1 MLVRQPEFCQRITR
15 LVDDKFNIRAKPC
28 RPGDEGVE
36 READR
41 DGSRGRHLTGMGD
54 EGECG
59 RAEEGRAEEHARP
72 GDVNWPRPACP
83 QPAAAAAAAAFLPAA
98 DPEKEIC
105 KAWCIDMESGT

>member
-1 MLVRQPEFCQRITR
+1 MSRCVIEAVSCVGGGGGGSCSGGGLTTLSDPAETSIFGFQTMLVRQPEFCQRITR

-36 READR
+36 RETER

-59 RAEEGRAEEHARP
+59 RAEEHAWP
-72 GDVNWPRPACP
+72 G
-83 QPAAAAAAAAFLPAA
+83 
-98 DPEKEIC
+98 E
-105 KAWCIDMESGT
+105 

>member
-36 READR
+36 REAER
-41 DGSRGRHLTGMGD
+41 DGSRGRQLTGMGD

-59 RAEEGRAEEHARP
+59 RAVAEEHAWP
-72 GDVNWPRPACP
+72 EDVHWPRPACP
-83 QPAAAAAAAAFLPAA
+83 QPAPAAATTASLAAA

-105 KAWCIDMESGT
+105 KTWCIDMESGT